1 MSKKS
6 NKDPKNHILAWY
18 LDLVY
23 RIWTKFSMDI
33 VLEHKNKPVVEL
45 SSIFIFFSKFGMAF
59 RDQK

>member
-6 NKDPKNHILAWY
+6 NTDPKNYISAWY

-23 RIWTKFSMDI
+23 LIWTKFRMDI

-45 SSIFIFFSKFGMAF
+45 
-59 RDQK
+59 